1 MSEIVKILIADDHP
15 IFRAGARLMIESEKS
30 FSVVAEADN
39 GTNAL
44 ALIEKHQPHV
54 AVLDIDMPELDGFA
68 AARLIKEK
76 NLPVEVIFLT
86 MHGEEKLFQAALK
99 LGIKG
104 YVLKDSAQTDI
115 VKAIKSVLQ
124 GDPFLS
130 PELSR
135 HIIKR
140 MYEPAISEDGAGL
153 DTLSPTQRRVLKL
166 IADDKTSRE
175 IAEILCI
182 SQRTVDTHRAKIILK
197 LKLQGSLALVKFAM
211 LHKSEI

>member
-1 MSEIVKILIADDHP
+1 MSEIIKIIIADDHP
-15 IFRAGARLMIESEKS
+15 IFRTGTRLMIESEKS

-39 GTNAL
+39 GENAL
-44 ALIEKHQPHV
+44 ELIEKHLPRV

-68 AARLIKEK
+68 VAAKIKEK
-76 NLPVEVIFLT
+76 KLPVEIIFLT
-86 MHGEEKLFQAALK
+86 MHGEEKLFQAAVS

-115 VKAIKSVLQ
+115 VKAVKSVLS
-124 GDPFLS
+124 GNPFIS

-140 MYEPAISEDGAGL
+140 MYEPSISSSAGL

-166 IADDKTSRE
+166 IAEDKTSKE
-175 IAEILCI
+175 IAALLCI
-182 SQRTVDTHRAKIILK
+182 SQRTVDTHRAKIIFK

-211 LHKSEI
+211 LHKSDI

>member
-1 MSEIVKILIADDHP
+1 MPNI
-15 IFRAGARLMIESEKS
+15 
-30 FSVVAEADN
+30 
-39 GTNAL
+39 
-44 ALIEKHQPHV
+44 
-54 AVLDIDMPELDGFA
+54 AVLDIDIPELDGFEV
-68 AARLIKEK
+68 ARRVKDED
-76 NLPVEVIFLT
+76 LPVEVIFLT
-86 MHGEEKLFQAALK
+86 MHGEEKLFQAALN

-115 VKAIKSVLQ
+115 VKAIKSVIQ

-140 MYEPAISEDGAGL
+140 IYQPSISTESNSDL
-153 DTLSPTQRRVLKL
+153 ETLSPTQRRVLKL
-166 IADDKTSRE
+166 IAEEKTSRE